1 MSTSHRIELNT
12 VLLAVVAVVVSC
24 PGMARCGAGGTGEG
38 PVAAV
43 AAADTVSGPVIVAR
57 PGGDVVLD
65 LAACARLALA
75 GNDALRAERL
85 KLRELSGRKLQAL
98 STGLPTIDATA
109 SWRRGRDPTFA
120 LDSTFA
126 GDGGGTGNAAL
137 DSLFGGFD
145 FLPAPEDIP
154 AQTFWRASLNLHW
167 TLNPVKVL
175 GAVGAAGR
183 SIRRQEL
190 LIRDLEHRTLEQ
202 VVTAYHGVQLAAEE
216 LAAARARLADQRE
229 LLDIMRL
236 RFELGLAS
244 DLDTLQAAV
253 GVANLEP
260 EVNRT
265 AAALRQAGAR
275 LNAVLGRA
283 PDAPVAVVADT
294 SVERVPLD
302 RAVALR
308 LVDERPDLRA
318 VDLLGAMLRQQRRAQ
333 KADMRPYL
341 TVDGAYGLVGRTLDT
356 LDDTGHDFWSAT
368 VALNVPLF
376 DGLLTRGNVRQT
388 EAALRRNGAE
398 LAGLRRQARVEV
410 MGLLDALAVARRN
423 LAAAELNL
431 ERARRLLEANKLRL
445 RLGKTDYLTVLQSEA
460 GRADA
465 RRNLIRARHDVQV
478 TTASLKRALGLS
490 PLRPLADI
498 PGLAKGTTP

>member
-1 MSTSHRIELNT
+1 MSRRAV
-12 VLLAVVAVVVSC
+12 VLLALCVGLPA
-24 PGMARCGAGGTGEG
+24 A
-38 PVAAV
+38 AAV
-43 AAADTVSGPVIVAR
+43 AAAPAPPSPGGAGVGAGRDSVIVAR
-57 PGGDVVLD
+57 PGGGEVLD
-65 LAACARLALA
+65 LDTCARLALE

-85 KLRELSGRKLQAL
+85 RLRELSGQKLQAL
-98 STGLPTIDATA
+98 ATGLPTLDATA
-109 SWRRGRDPTFA
+109 TWTRGRDPTFA
-120 LDSTFA
+120 LDSTFS

-190 LIRDLEHRTLEQ
+190 LIRDTEHRTLEQ
-202 VVTAYHGVQLAAEE
+202 AVTAYHDVQLAAAE
-216 LAAARARLADQRE
+216 LAAARASLADQRE

-236 RFELGLAS
+236 RFALGLAS

-260 EVNRT
+260 AAQRA

-275 LNAVLGRA
+275 LNAVLGRPPA
-283 PDAPVAVVADT
+283 APVAVVADT
-294 SVERVPLD
+294 AVERDPVD
-302 RAVALR
+302 REAALR
-308 LVDERPDLRA
+308 LVDARPDLQA
-318 VDLLGAMLRQQRRAQ
+318 MALLGAMLRQQRRAQ
-333 KADMRPYL
+333 RADMRPYL
-341 TVDGAYGLVGRTLDT
+341 TVDGAYGRVGRTVGT
-356 LDDTGHDFWSAT
+356 LDDNGHQFWNAS

-376 DGLLTRGNVRQT
+376 DGLLTRGLVRQT
-388 EAALRRNGAE
+388 EASLRRNGAE
-398 LAGLRRQARVEV
+398 LAGRRRAARVEV
-410 MGLLDALAVARRN
+410 MNLLDELTTARRN

-445 RLGKTDYLTVLQSEA
+445 RLGKTDYLTVLQSET

-478 TTASLKRALGLS
+478 TTASLKRALGFS
-490 PLRPLADI
+490 PLRPLAGI
-498 PGLAKGTTP
+498 PGLVKGATP